1 MSKRLSS
8 HAAKRSKTSYCTPKK
23 KVGERERERERERES
38 TEQAKI
44 GINNKN
50 NEIYKIG
57 VFLIGNSNFSVE
69 RKRIELAIYYEKII
83 KYIIYNNIEE
93 HPIDYL
99 DSIGC

>member
-8 HAAKRSKTSYCTPKK
+8 HAAKQSRTSSDTPKK
-23 KVGERERERERERES
+23 KSRRERES

-44 GINNKN
+44 EINNKI

-57 VFLIGNSNFSVE
+57 VFRIGNSNFSVE
-69 RKRIELAIYYEKII
+69 RKRIEFAIYYEKII

>member
-8 HAAKRSKTSYCTPKK
+8 HAAKRSRTSYCTPKK
-23 KVGERERERERERES
+23 KVGEREREREKKREKKK
-38 TEQAKI
+38 KI
-44 GINNKN
+44 KIEINNKI

-57 VFLIGNSNFSVE
+57 VFRIGNSNFSVE

>member
-1 MSKRLSS
+1 MSNHLSS
-8 HAAKRSKTSYCTPKK
+8 HTAKRSRTSYCTPKK

-44 GINNKN
+44 EINNKI

-57 VFLIGNSNFSVE
+57 VFRIGNSNFSVE

>member
-8 HAAKRSKTSYCTPKK
+8 HAAKRSRTSYCTPKK

-44 GINNKN
+44 GINNKI

-57 VFLIGNSNFSVE
+57 VFRIGNSNFSVE

>member
-8 HAAKRSKTSYCTPKK
+8 HAAKRSRTSYC
-23 KVGERERERERERES
+23 S

-44 GINNKN
+44 EINNKI

-57 VFLIGNSNFSVE
+57 VFRIGNSNFSVE

>member
-1 MSKRLSS
+1 MSNHLSS
-8 HAAKRSKTSYCTPKK
+8 HTAKRSRTSYCTPKK

-44 GINNKN
+44 EINNKI

-57 VFLIGNSNFSVE
+57 VFRIGNSNFSVE

-83 KYIIYNNIEE
+83 KYIIYNNTEE

>member
-1 MSKRLSS
+1 MSNHLSS
-8 HAAKRSKTSYCTPKK
+8 HTAKRSRTSYCTPKK
-23 KVGERERERERERES
+23 KVGGGERERERERES
-38 TEQAKI
+38 TEQAKTE
-44 GINNKN
+44 INNKI

-57 VFLIGNSNFSVE
+57 VFRIGNSNFSVE

-93 HPIDYL
+93 HPINYL

>member
-8 HAAKRSKTSYCTPKK
+8 HAAKRSRTSYCTPKK
-23 KVGERERERERERES
+23 KVGERES

-44 GINNKN
+44 EINNKI

-57 VFLIGNSNFSVE
+57 VFRIGNSNFSVE

>member
-8 HAAKRSKTSYCTPKK
+8 HAAKRSRTSSCTPKK
-23 KVGERERERERERES
+23 KVGERERES

-44 GINNKN
+44 EISNKI

-57 VFLIGNSNFSVE
+57 IFRIGNSNFSVE

>member
-1 MSKRLSS
+1 MSNYLSS
-8 HAAKRSKTSYCTPKK
+8 HTIEQHRESCLW
-23 KVGERERERERERES
+23 ERERERERES
-38 TEQAKI
+38 TDYAKEE
-44 GINNKN
+44 INNKID
-50 NEIYKIG
+50 EIYKIG
-57 VFLIGNSNFSVE
+57 ALRIGDSNFSVE